1 MGFMSKMRDHTGVV
15 LWILII
21 AFGIIFMLQ
30 DTDVFSIIGQTGTA
44 IAKVNGQEVS
54 LEDYTAVVQ
63 GQLQRIRQNSD
74 EDIPPQTEDLINE
87 QVYMQMVDDRL
98 RQQEMD
104 RLGLVVTPSEIR
116 DMVFGPN
123 PHPAIADYFRGADG
137 QIDRE
142 LLNSF
147 AQNQANTEWWVGVE
161 QYLEAERRRE
171 KLDNLLA
178 STVRVSDQQVE
189 DYYRQQNLTVSA
201 DYAALQ
207 YAAVPDSTIIVGERE
222 LRRYYDENRPE
233 FERKASRVVEYVAI
247 PRQPTPADTASV
259 LEELR
264 RVADRFSEADDDSVF
279 LARHYSARPFADV
292 AFRRDELNSNLADAV
307 FADLTVGRVVGPLEA
322 DGFMHLVKIVAVEP
336 AEEKSVKA
344 RHILKRAAEGDEEAK
359 NAAREAI
366 LELRRRIRAG
376 ESFPEIAAAE
386 SDDVVSGA
394 EGGDLGWFGPGGMVE
409 AFEDAAFDAQPGEVV
424 GPVETQFGYH
434 LIQVEDVSNQA
445 VRVADMALRIR
456 TTPATLTRIREDLD
470 DLKYFAEEEGNFREE
485 VERRSMSVETV
496 EIEDDQQFIPDIGN
510 SRTLQNFLESAGV
523 GDISEPIELNDKF
536 IIARLVETKRAGF
549 RPFQEVRAE
558 LEPRVRTEARKDAQV
573 AKLRAALQSVGRDLD
588 AIALAVGTSVQTAS
602 DVALANPVVPGLGRE
617 AAFVCTAAGLS
628 SGDVS
633 GGVAGNTAAFVLR
646 RTDTET
652 ETTLTDSQRAGIR
665 QQLETQQR
673 NQLRAQWIAEL
684 RESADIVDNRRF
696 FLR

>member
-1 MGFMSKMRDHTGVV
+1 
-15 LWILII
+15 
-21 AFGIIFMLQ
+21 
-30 DTDVFSIIGQTGTA
+30 
-44 IAKVNGQEVS
+44 
-54 LEDYTAVVQ
+54 
-63 GQLQRIRQNSD
+63 
-74 EDIPPQTEDLINE
+74 
-87 QVYMQMVDDRL
+87 
-98 RQQEMD
+98 
-104 RLGLVVTPSEIR
+104 
-116 DMVFGPN
+116 
-123 PHPAIADYFRGADG
+123 
-137 QIDRE
+137 
-142 LLNSF
+142 
-147 AQNQANTEWWVGVE
+147 
-161 QYLEAERRRE
+161 
-171 KLDNLLA
+171 
-178 STVRVSDQQVE
+178 
-189 DYYRQQNLTVSA
+189 
-201 DYAALQ
+201 
-207 YAAVPDSTIIVGERE
+207 
-222 LRRYYDENRPE
+222 
-233 FERKASRVVEYVAI
+233 
-247 PRQPTPADTASV
+247 
-259 LEELR
+259 
-264 RVADRFSEADDDSVF
+264 
-279 LARHYSARPFADV
+279 
-292 AFRRDELNSNLADAV
+292 
-307 FADLTVGRVVGPLEA
+307 
-322 DGFMHLVKIVAVEP
+322 
-336 AEEKSVKA
+336 
-344 RHILKRAAEGDEEAK
+344 
-359 NAAREAI
+359 
-366 LELRRRIRAG
+366 
-376 ESFPEIAAAE
+376 
-386 SDDVVSGA
+386 
-394 EGGDLGWFGPGGMVE
+394 MVE
-409 AFEDAAFDAQPGEVV
+409 AFEDAAFDARPGEVV

-510 SRTLQNFLESAGV
+510 SRTLQNFLESADV

-617 AAFVCTAAGLS
+617 AAFVGTAAGLS

-633 GGVAGNTAAFVLR
+633 GVVAGNTAAFVLR

>member
-1 MGFMSKMRDHTGVV
+1 
-15 LWILII
+15 
-21 AFGIIFMLQ
+21 
-30 DTDVFSIIGQTGTA
+30 
-44 IAKVNGQEVS
+44 
-54 LEDYTAVVQ
+54 
-63 GQLQRIRQNSD
+63 
-74 EDIPPQTEDLINE
+74 
-87 QVYMQMVDDRL
+87 
-98 RQQEMD
+98 
-104 RLGLVVTPSEIR
+104 
-116 DMVFGPN
+116 
-123 PHPAIADYFRGADG
+123 
-137 QIDRE
+137 
-142 LLNSF
+142 
-147 AQNQANTEWWVGVE
+147 
-161 QYLEAERRRE
+161 
-171 KLDNLLA
+171 
-178 STVRVSDQQVE
+178 
-189 DYYRQQNLTVSA
+189 
-201 DYAALQ
+201 
-207 YAAVPDSTIIVGERE
+207 
-222 LRRYYDENRPE
+222 
-233 FERKASRVVEYVAI
+233 
-247 PRQPTPADTASV
+247 
-259 LEELR
+259 
-264 RVADRFSEADDDSVF
+264 
-279 LARHYSARPFADV
+279 
-292 AFRRDELNSNLADAV
+292 
-307 FADLTVGRVVGPLEA
+307 
-322 DGFMHLVKIVAVEP
+322 MHLVKIVAVEP

-409 AFEDAAFDAQPGEVV
+409 AFEDAAFDARPGEVV

-456 TTPATLTRIREDLD
+456 TTPATLTQIREDLD

-617 AAFVCTAAGLS
+617 AAFVGTAAGLS

-633 GGVAGNTAAFVLR
+633 GVVAGNTAAFVLR